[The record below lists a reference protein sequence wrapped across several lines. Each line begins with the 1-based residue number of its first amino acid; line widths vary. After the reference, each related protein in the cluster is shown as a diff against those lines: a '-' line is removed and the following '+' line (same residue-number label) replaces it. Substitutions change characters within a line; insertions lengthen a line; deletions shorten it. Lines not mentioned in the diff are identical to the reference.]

1 MHVLYS
7 HLFCCWPLL
16 ITWMHKLLYC
26 SGFWTLYVREE
37 ILKIQRS
44 FHIFWFE
51 SQPLPFFWAS
61 LFHTWIGLRNDSWF
75 GKKSTGR
82 NLFRRSG
89 PGWHGLGWSHV
100 KTGIVVVIGYWH
112 IYIPTDL
119 YFWRSTLQ
127 NKAVWNQ
134 MSSKYSSMSTL

>member
-1 MHVLYS
+1 MKRSLWITLYVLYS

-16 ITWMHKLLYC
+16 ITWIHNY
-26 SGFWTLYVREE
+26 WTLYVREE
-37 ILKIQRS
+37 ILEIQRT

-75 GKKSTGR
+75 GKKPHRTQPLSEVRHWLARVGMVTCENR
-82 NLFRRSG
+82 NHCS
-89 PGWHGLGWSHV
+89 
-100 KTGIVVVIGYWH
+100 YWH